1 MNPGKTKTGRER
13 GPERLPVIGW
23 REWVSL
29 PELGVARIK
38 VKVDTGARSSSLHAY
53 DIEFLERKGEQLV
66 RFKVHPFQR
75 DSHTV
80 IQGEAPLLE
89 VRGVRNSGG
98 KLEHR
103 PVIVTQVELM
113 GESWP
118 IELSLT
124 RRDVMGFRMLLGR
137 QAVRGRF
144 TVDPSRS
151 YYDGRLTKK
160 RRTRYRGDGE

>member
-1 MNPGKTKTGRER
+1 
-13 GPERLPVIGW
+13 VI
-23 REWVSL
+23 
-29 PELGVARIK
+29 
-38 VKVDTGARSSSLHAY
+38 
-53 DIEFLERKGEQLV
+53 
-66 RFKVHPFQR
+66 
-75 DSHTV
+75 
-80 IQGEAPLLE
+80 EAEAELLE

-103 PVIVTQVELM
+103 PVIVTAVELM
-113 GESWP
+113 GELWP

-144 TVDPSRS
+144 TIDPSRS

-160 RRTRYRGDGE
+160 RRTRYKGDGR